1 MRLNVLCNA
10 GPHGEETPWAFHL
23 GGRRLSVISIVS
35 RWTDT
40 PHRYFEVRVDDGR
53 RFVLRHETA
62 TRCWELAAV
71 FAAPKP
77 QPKPSKPKLAVARPV
92 SAAAPAVKVRWFAAW
107 LG

>member
-10 GPHGEETPWAFHL
+10 GPHGEEIPWAFHL
-23 GGRRLSVISIVS
+23 GGRRLSIISIVS
-35 RWTDT
+35 RWTDA

-53 RFVLRHETA
+53 RFVLRHETP

-77 QPKPSKPKLAVARPV
+77 KPKPRPLV
-92 SAAAPAVKVRWFAAW
+92 VKAAPAPARRWFAAW
-107 LG
+107 RG